1 MVCLRSRLCAHRL
14 FGRVSGW
21 FVFEAPWL
29 SPPAPTLVNSVEG
42 AEELLEDLVGVSGY
56 SVHSSRFSVSAAV
69 LAAIFVGVCGSAL
82 ANFLL
87 QGMVRLWRCPLRFQ
101 LFPVSAMSAPSV
113 QGCCESKKIL
123 GKGSRVLHEVWVWLA
138 LSQVVHAAWAAAAF
152 AFGYLVFVIVSSAAA
167 ASAGACFTFLFL
179 EGVYGAAAALMYVA
193 TLGGQAHSCC
203 CVQLLQL
210 QVRLGPWSLVHCPM
224 LLQTVASRRCRSLWR

>member
-1 MVCLRSRLCAHRL
+1 MTLSSHDGLKWCVCGAVSALTVCLAAS
-14 FGRVSGW
+14 SGW

-113 QGCCESKKIL
+113 QGCCESKKIP
-123 GKGSRVLHEVWVWLA
+123 GKGSRVFHEVWVWLA
-138 LSQVVHAAWAAAAF
+138 LSQVVHAA
-152 AFGYLVFVIVSSAAA
+152 
-167 ASAGACFTFLFL
+167 
-179 EGVYGAAAALMYVA
+179 
-193 TLGGQAHSCC
+193 
-203 CVQLLQL
+203 
-210 QVRLGPWSLVHCPM
+210 
-224 LLQTVASRRCRSLWR
+224 